1 MLILNNNSILKLPNN
16 TWLTVASAPVDPGL
30 QPFTIRIK
38 CSAGTEPTGLFS
50 GFEED
55 YPPCTKTLVNAA
67 DNIWDITY
75 TGDGSDYIMWD
86 GIFKGL
92 TNIIEVVDANVAGVY
107 SMDDV
112 FSGCS
117 NLTSVALFDT
127 STVVSMGNTF
137 AFTGIT
143 SVPLFDLS
151 SCEYTSNM
159 FYGCT
164 AVTTGALALY
174 QKTSSQTT
182 LPNSYGDMF
191 KNCGSGT
198 STGQAELAQIPTSWG
213 GTMSSGGMGG
223 IVIEP

>member
-1 MLILNNNSILKLPNN
+1 MLILNNNSIIKLPNN

-30 QPFTIRIK
+30 QAFTIRIK
-38 CSAGTEPTGLFS
+38 CSAGTEPTGLFGGDTDKES
-50 GFEED
+50 A
-55 YPPCTKTLVNAA
+55 CTKTLVNAT
-67 DNIWDITY
+67 DNIWDVTY
-75 TGDGSDYIMWD
+75 TGDGSDYITWD
-86 GIFKGL
+86 SMFNGL
-92 TNIIEVVDANVAGVY
+92 TNILEVVDANVAGVY
-107 SMDDV
+107 YMDNM
-112 FSGCS
+112 FEGCS

-127 STVVSMGNTF
+127 STVSSVGAMF

-151 SCEYTSNM
+151 NCDYTSNM

-174 QKTSSQTT
+174 QKTSSQPT
-182 LPNSYGDMF
+182 LPNSYGNMF

-198 STGQAELAQIPTSWG
+198 TTGQTELAQIPTSWG
-213 GTMSSGGMGG
+213 GTMTIGGG

>member
-1 MLILNNNSILKLPNN
+1 MLILNNNSIIKLPNN
-16 TWLTVASAPVDPGL
+16 TWLNVAAPVDPGL

-38 CSAGTEPTGLFS
+38 CSAGTEPTGLFW

-75 TGDGSDYIMWD
+75 TGDGSDYILWD
-86 GIFKGL
+86 GMFNGL
-92 TNIIEVVDANVAGVY
+92 SNIIEVVDANVAGVY
-107 SMDDV
+107 SMDNM
-112 FSGCS
+112 FEGCT

-127 STVVSMGNTF
+127 STVASMGQTF

-151 SCEYTSNM
+151 SCAYTSNM

-174 QKTSSQTT
+174 QKTSTQAT

-191 KNCGSGT
+191 ENCGSNT
-198 STGQAELAQIPTSWG
+198 PTGQAELSQIPTAWG
-213 GTMSSGGMGG
+213 GTLPSGSMGFD
-223 IVIEP
+223 IEP